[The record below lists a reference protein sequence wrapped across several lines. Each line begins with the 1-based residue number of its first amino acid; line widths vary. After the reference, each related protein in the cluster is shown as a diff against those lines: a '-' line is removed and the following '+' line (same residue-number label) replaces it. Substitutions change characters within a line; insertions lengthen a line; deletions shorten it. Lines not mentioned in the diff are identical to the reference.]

1 MRELVCNGQ
10 FWARAALRQLRSHEV
25 EPARVSCS
33 NSLAKTQEMT
43 AVIQYIL
50 TSLAQSFGYQGYY
63 NKSLMTIL
71 GLAGVLFC
79 ENEQT

>member
-1 MRELVCNGQ
+1 MRGLICNGQ
-10 FWARAALRQLRSHEV
+10 LWARAALRQLRGHNV
-25 EPARVSCS
+25 EQREYLAATVW
-33 NSLAKTQEMT
+33 AKTQEMT

-50 TSLAQSFGYQGYY
+50 TSAQSFGPQDYY
-63 NKSLMTIL
+63 NKSLMMIL